1 MGEVFKVLIQH
12 KGIDAVSIG
21 RVEGSRFHSLAF
33 FIIRRRVDRWHDRS
47 KCWEFSVVQGK
58 GETRN
63 VLLEEALK
71 GAEKEGADVER
82 LRIADFHITPCTECL
97 QCLQKG
103 ECVIQDDMQKIYP
116 KLLESDIIILASPIF
131 FYGITAWAK
140 TLVDRSQALWARK
153 YILKDPSLGKEGKRR
168 KGFLIS
174 VGGTKGQK
182 VFEGAIL
189 TAKYFFDVLNA
200 DYVGELV
207 FRNMDAKGDI
217 LKQPDALSQAFEL
230 GESWSW
236 TGTSP
241 RNV

>member
-1 MGEVFKVLIQH
+1 MARLTKVLGIFGSPR
-12 KGIDAVSIG
+12 KGG
-21 RVEGSRFHSLAF
+21 NTER
-33 FIIRRRVDRWHDRS
+33 
-47 KCWEFSVVQGK
+47 
-58 GETRN
+58 
-63 VLLEEALK
+63 LLEETLK

-82 LRIADFHITPCTECL
+82 LHIVRFHITPCTECL
-97 QCLQKG
+97 QCLEKG

-140 TLVDRSQALWARK
+140 ALVDRSQALWARK

-182 VFEGAIL
+182 VFDGAIL

-200 DYVGELV
+200 EYVGELV
-207 FRNMDAKGDI
+207 FRNMDATGDI
-217 LKQPDALSQAFEL
+217 LKQPDALRQAFESGRKL
-230 GESWSW
+230 VLDWHTPG
-236 TGTSP
+236 
-241 RNV
+241 